1 MRLPQPRGPISQMLV
16 DHLREPGHRSDQ
28 RLPAAFDPGIDL
40 SNPECVIGDDDIQV
54 SLWMLYELHYRSFD
68 DVADRYEW
76 DPDVLRVRARLEEIF
91 EEALDS
97 FACAEVT
104 AAIQDESPLADQL
117 FHLAESFD
125 GPPLAEHVQRRATRD
140 QVVEFLALRSVYHL
154 KEADPHSWGIP
165 RLAGPAKAALVELQF
180 DEYGDG
186 RAQYVHQD
194 LFGRTLRAVGLDD
207 TYGAY
212 VDIAP
217 ATTLAISNAMSLFGL
232 HRRLRGALMGH
243 LAAFEAT
250 SSVPCR
256 RFAAGLRRVGFDD
269 DAALYFD
276 EHIEADAIHEQLAIR
291 GICTA
296 IADSEPALQ
305 RDIVLGAVT
314 CLKLEALSARELL
327 TAWSQ
332 GCHVAAVP
340 REALI

>member
-1 MRLPQPRGPISQMLV
+1 MRLPHPRGPISDVIVGYL
-16 DHLREPGHRSDQ
+16 HEPPDRTGEL
-28 RLPAAFDPGIDL
+28 LPVEFGPRIRTTKPD
-40 SNPECVIGDDDIQV
+40 VIICDDDIQLG
-54 SLWMLYELHYRSFD
+54 LWMLYELHYRSFD

-76 DPDVLRVRARLEEIF
+76 DPEVLRARARLEEVF
-91 EEALDS
+91 ETALNDY
-97 FACAEVT
+97 AHAAVT
-104 AAIQDESPLADQL
+104 TAMRDESPLADQL
-117 FHLAESFD
+117 FDITASFA

-140 QVVEFLALRSVYHL
+140 QVLEFLALRSVYHL

-165 RLAGPAKAALVELQF
+165 RLSGPAKAALVELQF

-186 RAQYVHQD
+186 RTQYIHQD
-194 LFGRTLRAVGLDD
+194 LFGRTLRSVGLDD

-217 ATTLAISNAMSLFGL
+217 GSTLAISNAMSLFGL

-276 EHIEADAIHEQLAIR
+276 EHIEADAVHEQLAVR
-291 GICTA
+291 GVCA
-296 IADSEPALQ
+296 VMAESEPYMR
-305 RDIVLGAVT
+305 RDIILGAVT
-314 CLKLEALSARELL
+314 CLKLEALSAHHLL
-327 TAWSQ
+327 TAWAQ
-332 GCHVAAVP
+332 EHRVAW
-340 REALI
+340 R